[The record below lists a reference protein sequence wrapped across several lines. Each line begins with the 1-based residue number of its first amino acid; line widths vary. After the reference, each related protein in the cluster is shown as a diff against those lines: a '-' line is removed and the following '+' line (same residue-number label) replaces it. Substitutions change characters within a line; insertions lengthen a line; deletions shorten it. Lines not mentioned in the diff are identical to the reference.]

1 MERFWVAL
9 WWLDRLTAVRAL
21 LEPLMIVPKFRFA
34 GEAVTG
40 DTPVPDKPTT
50 CGLVL
55 SLSVTVTAPG

>member
-1 MERFWVAL
+1 
-9 WWLDRLTAVRAL
+9 LDRLTAVRAL